1 MNAYANVS
9 LIENKLDE
17 LLSENHLVHT
27 FRTSSYPVVLTI
39 SQDASPE
46 AQVTLFESTDG
57 SVSSRDAKLRL
68 IFELDG
74 LKIQTS
80 SRLVLTDALMNKI
93 KGLAKKLNSAYKEAF
108 SPTGSALSRM
118 STRPEN
124 LRMMGTMRTPL
135 PASSTA
141 SLTERAVSR
150 PMNRRSNGHMG
161 GWAFRPPGSEAI

>member
-80 SRLVLTDALMNKI
+80 SRLVLADALMNKI
-93 KGLAKKLNSAYKEAF
+93 KGLARKLNSAYKEAF
-108 SPTGSALSRM
+108 FADRIGVV
-118 STRPEN
+118 EDVN
-124 LRMMGTMRTPL
+124 
-135 PASSTA
+135 
-141 SLTERAVSR
+141 
-150 PMNRRSNGHMG
+150 
-161 GWAFRPPGSEAI
+161 PPGEPADDGDDENTTSGEFDGFFDGEGGEPSDES

>member
-1 MNAYANVS
+1 M
-9 LIENKLDE
+9 
-17 LLSENHLVHT
+17 
-27 FRTSSYPVVLTI
+27 LTI

-46 AQVTLFESTDG
+46 AQVALFESTDG

-108 SPTGSALSRM
+108 FADRIGVV
-118 STRPEN
+118 EDVN
-124 LRMMGTMRTPL
+124 
-135 PASSTA
+135 
-141 SLTERAVSR
+141 
-150 PMNRRSNGHMG
+150 
-161 GWAFRPPGSEAI
+161 PPGEPADDGDDEDTTSGKFDGFFDGEGDEPSDESEE

>member
-46 AQVTLFESTDG
+46 AQVALFESTDG

-74 LKIQTS
+74 LKIKTS

-108 SPTGSALSRM
+108 LRM

-124 LRMMGTMRTPL
+124 LRRMGTTRTPL